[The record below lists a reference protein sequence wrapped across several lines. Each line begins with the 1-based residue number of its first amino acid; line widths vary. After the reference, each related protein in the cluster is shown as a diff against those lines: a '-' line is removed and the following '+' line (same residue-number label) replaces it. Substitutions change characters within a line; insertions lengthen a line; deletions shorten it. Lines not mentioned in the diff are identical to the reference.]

1 MKIEWELYVH
11 DDVFHGKGYMI
22 NYNTKV
28 HCFVNGKSL
37 CKRYYM
43 VPGYFKTTDLCE
55 KDIGEHPECFCKQCL
70 KKYKKEVKA
79 CL

>member
-1 MKIEWELYVH
+1 MKIEWNLYVH
-11 DDVFHGKGYMI
+11 DDVLYGKGYTI
-22 NYNTKV
+22 NHNTKI
-28 HCFVNGKSL
+28 HCFINGESL

-43 VPGYFKTTDLCE
+43 QSGYFKTTDLSE
-55 KDIGEHPECFCKQCL
+55 KDIEVYPEYFCKQCL